1 MAGPT
6 LEASTAGDVVDA
18 VADAARTGDRLEIR
32 GGGSKALVGA
42 PRDARLL
49 DLSGLSGVVDYDP
62 AELVLTA
69 KPGTPLAEIEALL
82 TGEGQML
89 AFDPFD
95 HGPLFG
101 RPAGA
106 ATLGGVLAAGVSGS
120 RRVSAG
126 GARDHLLGFHAVSGR
141 GEAFVAGAKVVKNVT
156 GYDLPKLAA
165 GSWGRLFAMTEVTVK
180 VLPAGRDTATI
191 AAEGLSP
198 DAAQRAM
205 AQIMGSS
212 ASAQAAAHLPL
223 GLAGGPSLT
232 VIRLEGFGPSVAA
245 RVAMVAALW
254 RDNAVRVLAAD
265 EAAQAWAGLRDLA
278 PLADGRPLWR
288 INTPPSEGP
297 AIVTALAPLGARWL
311 FDWAGGLTW
320 LSFDGDPAVV
330 RAAAASAG
338 GHAMLVRGDEVL
350 RRTTPALH
358 PSAPGVTA
366 LEARVRHAFDPS
378 GVFDARR
385 FLDMSYAD

>member
-1 MAGPT
+1 M
-6 LEASTAGDVVDA
+6 
-18 VADAARTGDRLEIR
+18 
-32 GGGSKALVGA
+32 
-42 PRDARLL
+42 
-49 DLSGLSGVVDYDP
+49 VDYDP

-265 EAAQAWAGLRDLA
+265 EAAQAWAGFWRSLRSSFS
-278 PLADGRPLWR
+278 R
-288 INTPPSEGP
+288 N
-297 AIVTALAPLGARWL
+297 
-311 FDWAGGLTW
+311 
-320 LSFDGDPAVV
+320 LSF
-330 RAAAASAG
+330 
-338 GHAMLVRGDEVL
+338 VL
-350 RRTTPALH
+350 RAH
-358 PSAPGVTA
+358 PSAVSHLVSSLRGS
-366 LEARVRHAFDPS
+366 L
-378 GVFDARR
+378 
-385 FLDMSYAD
+385 